1 MGNRGNNTRKTIVFS
16 DFCKKIT
23 MKKYVFGFLAVA
35 LLVSSCFDPTKKEV
49 LVGYSEY
56 GTHSVDIAKAIP
68 IDAMVADFKANAN
81 ERKAYTVTAEIEEV
95 CAKAGCWINIKQKN
109 GAEMMVRFKDH
120 FTIPT
125 DTKLG
130 TQAFLHGDLFVDTI
144 SVDMLRHFAE
154 DAGKTPEEI
163 EKITEAKINMGFE
176 ADGIKFLPAKK

>member
-1 MGNRGNNTRKTIVFS
+1 MVKRGNNTRKTIDFS
-16 DFCKKIT
+16 DFCKKKIT
-23 MKKYVFGFLAVA
+23 MKNYVFGFLAVA
-35 LLVSSCFDPTKKEV
+35 MLVSSCFDPSKKEV
-49 LVGYSEY
+49 VGYSEY
-56 GTHSVDIAKAIP
+56 GPHSVDIAKAIP
-68 IDAMVADFKANAN
+68 IDVMVADFKVNASA
-81 ERKAYTVTAEIEEV
+81 RKAYTVTAEIEEV
-95 CAKAGCWINIKQKN
+95 CAKAGCWINIKQKS

-154 DAGKTPEEI
+154 DAGKTQEEI